1 MTLSPLLFLIVCP
14 LTGLAGFVDAVERTA
29 QSNA

>member
-14 LTGLAGFVDAVERTA
+14 LTGLAGFVDAVA
-29 QSNA
+29 GGGD